1 MAFEGFEDFI
11 LTDDSL
17 GLFEELY
24 THHIGE
30 DIDRLNFAMGKVETY
45 LKEHKTFGQAKDL
58 LDLLVRKASEIH
70 EETILCED
78 NYAFVWTYLS
88 TILTAKGC
96 ALGLQRVEAKM
107 RQTVK
112 ERTMPVSYLLALGQD
127 AANTIQKA
135 LDEADLKDQEAKRL
149 EMEKEEQERRL
160 ERERREEEKRLEKE
174 REREETHPTDP
185 EKRRKLFASKFL
197 KP

>member
-11 LTDDSL
+11 LTGDSL

-24 THHIGE
+24 TYHVGEHI
-30 DIDRLNFAMGKVETY
+30 DHLNFAMGKVETY

-88 TILTAKGC
+88 TILNAKGC
-96 ALGLQRVEAKM
+96 ALGLQMVEEKM

-127 AANTIQKA
+127 AAKTIQKS
-135 LDEADLKDQEAKRL
+135 LDEANLKVKEEKRL
-149 EMEKEEQERRL
+149 EMERK
-160 ERERREEEKRLEKE
+160 EEEKRLEME
-174 REREETHPTDP
+174 REEEEKRLEMERQREETHPTDP